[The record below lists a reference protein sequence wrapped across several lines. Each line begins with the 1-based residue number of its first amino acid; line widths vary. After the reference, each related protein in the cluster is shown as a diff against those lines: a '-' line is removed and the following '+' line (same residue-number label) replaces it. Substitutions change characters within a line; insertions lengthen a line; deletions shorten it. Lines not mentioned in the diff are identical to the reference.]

1 MVGRRQDATPEKRR
15 GPKGQRGQAADRI
28 LIAARSS
35 FATSGYAGTTL
46 RSVADAAQVD
56 PALITYYFSSKT
68 GLLAAALEPPA
79 NFARTVA
86 TAAAAPRPIRGRA
99 LVDAMLSQWEDP
111 AFAEISRSIILTAA
125 HEPVAMDRLRQLFAR
140 TILPAVASNLDDQ
153 ERYLRVGL
161 IASQMI
167 GVAMTRY
174 VWRVGALADL
184 TPQQV
189 ARYVAPTIQRYLTGP
204 L

>member
-1 MVGRRQDATPEKRR
+1 MAGRKRDAATEKRR
-15 GPKGQRGQAADRI
+15 GPKGQRGAVADRI
-28 LIAARSS
+28 LGAARSS

-46 RSVADAAQVD
+46 RSVADAAEVD
-56 PALITYYFSSKT
+56 PALITYYFADKT
-68 GLLAAALEPPA
+68 GLLAACLEPPP

-86 TAAAAPRPIRGRA
+86 AAAAAPPLIRGRA
-99 LVDAMLSQWEDP
+99 LVEAMLSQWEDP

-125 HEPVAMDRLRQLFAR
+125 HEPVAMDRLRQLLAG
-140 TILPAVASNLDDQ
+140 TILPAVASNLDGQ

-161 IASQMI
+161 IASQMV
-167 GVAMTRY
+167 GVAITRY

-184 TPQQV
+184 TPEEV
-189 ARYVAPTIQRYLTGP
+189 AKHVAPTIQRYLSGP